1 MLKLLS
7 DRTPL
12 YFMIQSFWRDEG
24 FSYLM
29 AKRGIL
35 DMIRATAHDFNP
47 PLYYLILHFW
57 MKIFG
62 SSEVALRSLSL
73 IFFAINIYIVFLF
86 LQNILKV
93 KGSRT
98 WVYLLIFALNPFLLY
113 YAFEARMYSLVA
125 LLTTVSFYYFFKKRQ
140 VNYVMFTILGLY
152 THYFFLLVIFTQIIY
167 LTLFEKGKVF
177 KKIKVFIAPLLIF
190 LPWLFYV
197 LPALVTRTTPFW
209 MERVNLVDFFASLGI
224 LFTGYE
230 RIHTFYDPLIILI
243 SLFFIFMIGFFIF
256 VINKR
261 KNHLFYLLLLWSFF
275 PYFLIF
281 FISFFKPMFIPRYLI
296 FAPVGF
302 NLLLFYI
309 LEHVGKKARFL
320 LIFIIVVIVFHYT
333 SQEVIYKRKSD
344 VRQTI
349 VEIKKLATK
358 NDYLFVSDKNA
369 PSYFVAVYYFDE
381 NRVYLYK
388 ETSEITPFYI
398 GLAILPENKITTKL
412 PHYPRK
418 AFVLNNDFQ
427 YRILSTL

>member
-1 MLKLLS
+1 MLKLLF

-29 AKRGIL
+29 AKRGIW

-57 MKIFG
+57 LKIFG

-73 IFFAINIYIVFLF
+73 IFFAINIYVVFLF

-93 KGSRT
+93 KGSRI

-125 LLTTVSFYYFFKKRQ
+125 LLTTISFYYFFKKRQ

-177 KKIKVFIAPLLIF
+177 KKIKVFITPLLIF

-197 LPALVTRTTPFW
+197 LPALITRTTPFW
-209 MERVNLVDFFASLGI
+209 MERVNLVDFLASLGI

-309 LEHVGKKARFL
+309 LEHVGKKVRFL

-333 SQEVIYKRKSD
+333 SQEVIYKRKGD

-349 VEIKKLATK
+349 AEIKKLATK

-388 ETSEITPFYI
+388 ETSETIPFYI
-398 GLAILPENKITTKL
+398 GLALLPENKITTKL

-427 YRILSTL
+427 YRILSSL

>member
-1 MLKLLS
+1 MLKLLF

-29 AKRGIL
+29 AKRGIW

-62 SSEVALRSLSL
+62 NSEVALRSLSL

-93 KGSRT
+93 KGRRI
-98 WVYLLIFALNPFLLY
+98 WIYLLIFTLNPFLLY

-125 LLTTVSFYYFFKKRQ
+125 LLTTISFYYFFKKRQ

-177 KKIKVFIAPLLIF
+177 KKIKVFITPLLIF

-197 LPALVTRTTPFW
+197 LPALITRTTPFW
-209 MERVNLVDFFASLGI
+209 MERVNLVDFLASLGI

-309 LEHVGKKARFL
+309 LEHVGKKVRFL

-333 SQEVIYKRKSD
+333 SQEVIYKRKGD

-349 VEIKKLATK
+349 AEIKKLATK

-388 ETSEITPFYI
+388 ETSETIPFYI
-398 GLAILPENKITTKL
+398 GLALLPENKITTKL

-427 YRILSTL
+427 YRILSSL